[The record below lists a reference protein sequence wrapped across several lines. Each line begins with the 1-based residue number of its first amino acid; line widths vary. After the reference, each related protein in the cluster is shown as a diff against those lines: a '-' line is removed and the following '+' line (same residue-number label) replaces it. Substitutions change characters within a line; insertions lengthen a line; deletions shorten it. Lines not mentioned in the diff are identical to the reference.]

1 MSVIRETDLPG
12 IGRKFLIDTEEGDRV
27 IVILHE
33 DGQRELFCPSPEEPE
48 ELMRVMTM
56 TDTEA
61 RQLGGIVGGMNYQPT
76 ALEKVE
82 HTLDQL
88 SIEWYKLKK
97 GIKAIGRSIGELKIR
112 ENTGTVVIASIDTMH
127 KQTVSPGP
135 EYVLTEGMTLVLA
148 GERQNIQKLKRILE
162 VGEA

>member
-12 IGRKFLIDTEEGDRV
+12 IGRKFLIDTEEGDRFIV
-27 IVILHE
+27 IVHE
-33 DGQRELFCPSPEEPE
+33 DGKRELFCPLPEEPE

-82 HTLDQL
+82 HTIDQL

-97 GIKAIGRSIGELKIR
+97 GFKAIGRSIGELKVR
-112 ENTGTVVIASIDTMH
+112 ENTGTVVIASLDKMH

-135 EYVLTEGMTLVLA
+135 DYVLAEGMTLVLA

>member
-76 ALEKVE
+76 ALEKAE

-135 EYVLTEGMTLVLA
+135 EYVLAEGMTLVLA

>member
-12 IGRKFLIDTEEGDRV
+12 IGRKFLIDTEEGDRF

-33 DGQRELFCPSPEEPE
+33 DGKRELFCPSPEDPE
-48 ELMRVMTM
+48 ELMSVMTL

-97 GIKAIGRSIGELKIR
+97 GMKAIGRSIGDLKIR
-112 ENTGTVVIASIDTMH
+112 ENTGTIVIAAIETSH

-135 EYVLTEGMTLVLA
+135 EYVLAEGMTLVVA
-148 GERQNIQKLKRILE
+148 GERQNIQTLKRMLE
-162 VGEA
+162 AGEA

>member
-148 GERQNIQKLKRILE
+148 GERQNIQNLKRILE